1 MNAQTNAQNEAH
13 DEDNMDNM
21 LDETLDDLAD
31 MPSTAPFPA
40 GAHLVSLK
48 MKRIP
53 KKVGGYVAEMT
64 FKAVV
69 EMSNPNAEE
78 PAVGDKSTMFI
89 NTKKKDGTP
98 NEFGQGQLKL
108 FLKPIGT
115 MLGTSSIQE
124 CLDATKEGLDVIAVV
139 SVRKGTDQYPND
151 QQGIV
156 KVELAE

>member
-13 DEDNMDNM
+13 DDTMDM

-31 MPSTAPFPA
+31 MPSTKPFPA

-53 KKVGGYVAEMT
+53 KKVGGYVVEMT
-64 FKAVV
+64 FKNVV
-69 EMSNPNAEE
+69 ELSNPSSEE

-89 NTKKKDGTP
+89 HTKKKDQTP

-108 FLKPIGT
+108 FLKPIGA
-115 MLGTSSIQE
+115 MLGTNSIQE
-124 CLDATKEGLDVIAVV
+124 CLDATNAGLDIIAVV
-139 SVRKGTDQYPND
+139 SVRKGTEQYPDD